1 MWATRG
7 SMIAHMITRR
17 PRRYAITVA
26 VAWLLLAGADA
37 AAVVGVLPW
46 LPMQVSILAVGAC
59 LAATVLVTS
68 ARSQAPVRAAFLDG
82 MLYERQTGATQ
93 ILPTL
98 PIAVGDGIAPVV
110 RINSG
115 VHRRPSPRRPGR

>member
-1 MWATRG
+1 MWRG
-7 SMIAHMITRR
+7 MISHMITRR
-17 PRRYAITVA
+17 PRRYAIAVA
-26 VAWLLLAGADA
+26 LAWLLLIGADGA
-37 AAVVGVLPW
+37 AFAGVLPW
-46 LPMQVSILAVGAC
+46 LPLQLAVLAVGVC

-68 ARSQAPVRAAFLDG
+68 AYSQAPIRAAFLDG
-82 MLYERQTGATQ
+82 MVYERQTGATQ

-115 VHRRPSPRRPGR
+115 VHRRPSPHRSR